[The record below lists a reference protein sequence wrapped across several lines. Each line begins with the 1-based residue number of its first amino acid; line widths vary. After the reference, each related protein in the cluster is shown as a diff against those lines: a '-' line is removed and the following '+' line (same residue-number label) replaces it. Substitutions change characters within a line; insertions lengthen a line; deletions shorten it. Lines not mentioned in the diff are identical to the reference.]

1 MPLAT
6 DTSSNQQADGRMR
19 YRVHFLS
26 QFEANGCEF
35 VDMLAY
41 HLEHV
46 DERTVKADGVMIQ
59 FTGQVAEVVSALP
72 R

>member
-1 MPLAT
+1 
-6 DTSSNQQADGRMR
+6 MR